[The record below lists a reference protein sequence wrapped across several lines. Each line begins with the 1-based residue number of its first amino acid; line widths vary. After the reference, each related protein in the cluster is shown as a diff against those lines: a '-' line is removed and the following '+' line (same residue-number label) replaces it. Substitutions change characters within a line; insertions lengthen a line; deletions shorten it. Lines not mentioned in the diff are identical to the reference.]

1 VCTPFAGTAERTS
14 VDPGKCKK
22 YMIKIGAVIKCCN
35 LIKNNNWD
43 VKKYIQRLQKKRPH
57 LVTIKGPL
65 DEKGFGIYA
74 QYS

>member
-1 VCTPFAGTAERTS
+1 
-14 VDPGKCKK
+14 
-22 YMIKIGAVIKCCN
+22 MIKIGAVIKCCN